1 MKDYVEVPAV
11 WISSAGLF
19 AENVRRLGSGVGE
32 RFTAATGGR
41 GLGSGGGGV
50 KAACGPL
57 ARWSRCDE
65 RVAAAAR
72 TRIGGLR
79 MVHICPQ
86 GSTMNEYVSVSTG
99 RLSWPLTCGSA

>member
-1 MKDYVEVPAV
+1 MKDHVEVPAV
-11 WISSAGLF
+11 RISRAGLF
-19 AENVRRLGSGVGE
+19 AENIRLVSGAGGC
-32 RFTAATGGR
+32 FPAGR
-41 GLGSGGGGV
+41 GSSGRGSV
-50 KAACGPL
+50 KATQGPH

-65 RVAAAAR
+65 CVAVTAR
-72 TRIGGLR
+72 TRLCGLR